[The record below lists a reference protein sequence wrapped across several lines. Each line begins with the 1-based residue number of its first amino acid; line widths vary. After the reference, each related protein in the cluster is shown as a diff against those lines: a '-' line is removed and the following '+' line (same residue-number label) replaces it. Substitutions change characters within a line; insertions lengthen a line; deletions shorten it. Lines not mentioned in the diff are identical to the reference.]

1 MSSKSK
7 SLGKSGAET
16 AHERDSQPPS
26 QDSPRAKL
34 PPPTRD
40 FEPVPKHSS
49 FDEEIRS
56 PGQTEASPEK
66 STKERIRATQR
77 SFRSGEPEAV
87 INCPPPPAVP
97 VKEDQLSPLEESVA
111 RPKKVERPKIRE
123 KTWVE
128 FFLVDMEGKPVP
140 GVRYRVKL
148 PDGTTKEGAL
158 NAYGQA
164 NFYEIDPGT
173 CKISFPDLDKD
184 AVEEA

>member
-1 MSSKSK
+1 MSSKSFGE
-7 SLGKSGAET
+7 SAAQT
-16 AHERDSQPPS
+16 AHKRDPQSPS
-26 QDSPRAKL
+26 QDSPSAKL
-34 PPPTRD
+34 PPPTRE

-49 FDEEIRS
+49 FSEPEIRS
-56 PGQTEASPEK
+56 AGHAETLPEK

-97 VKEDQLSPLEESVA
+97 VEEDQLSHLEESVA
-111 RPKKVERPKIRE
+111 RPKKVERPKTRE

-128 FFLVDMEGKPVP
+128 FFLVDREGNPVP

-148 PDGTTKEGAL
+148 PDGTTKEGVL
-158 NAYGQA
+158 DTYGQA
-164 NFYEIDPGT
+164 NFYQIDPGN